1 MGCGQARSR
10 GAESPRDEPT
20 ASDRIWDA
28 KGKLPTVVM
37 KGWAKAMKIPYIN
50 PNRRIAPGKK
60 LISNLAIELTDD
72 IDSRPYDMQIANITL
87 PAIDT
92 IKDVSPHSP
101 SIPFNINTAAVP
113 TEQEEHLA
121 LRDSPNT
128 FQLAQEDS
136 DSENQLQG
144 GNEERRRL
152 ARLER
157 EKEAEVEA
165 AKAAAMEREALEM
178 QQRAQAEQL
187 EAQKNLADA
196 IMAKYT

>member
-1 MGCGQARSR
+1 MGCGQARNR

-28 KGKLPTVVM
+28 KGKLPIVVM

-72 IDSRPYDMQIANITL
+72 IDSRPYDMQIANITF

-101 SIPFNINTAAVP
+101 SIPIHINTAAIP
-113 TEQEEHLA
+113 TEQEEP
-121 LRDSPNT
+121 LRDSPKT

-157 EKEAEVEA
+157 EKEAEIEA
-165 AKAAAMEREALEM
+165 AKVAAMEREALEM
-178 QQRAQAEQL
+178 QQRAQTEQL